1 MRLISFNT
9 GGNEAVG
16 VLRDDQVFPLDALLG
31 RTVGNMREVISAGPG
46 LLEEIGAALN
56 GTDEKSLPLSSVTL
70 LPVVTDPQK
79 IICIGLNY
87 ADHAKEGGNP
97 IPEYPALFMRA
108 PNSLMASGDAM
119 VRPACSD
126 TLDYEAE
133 LLLIIGRQGKHVTEE
148 NALDYVFGYSIFNDG
163 SVRAYQ
169 RKGAQW
175 TPGKNFDRTGPAGPW
190 IVTADELPPG
200 AAGLDIQSRLNGQ
213 VMQSSNT
220 DQFIFTV
227 PRIIAVLSEFMT
239 LEPGD
244 MVAMGTPA
252 GVGYPRNP
260 PVFMRPGDVI
270 EVEIE
275 KIGVLSNP
283 VIDEADLASGQAAE

>member
-227 PRIIAVLSEFMT
+227 PRIIAILSEFMT